1 MTDLLVEAFVEVVAV
16 FVVQLAD
23 LGLVCVGVS
32 VSVSVRRAAICRP
45 YSRLCLV
52 SW

>member
-32 VSVSVRRAAICRP
+32 VSVRRAAISRP